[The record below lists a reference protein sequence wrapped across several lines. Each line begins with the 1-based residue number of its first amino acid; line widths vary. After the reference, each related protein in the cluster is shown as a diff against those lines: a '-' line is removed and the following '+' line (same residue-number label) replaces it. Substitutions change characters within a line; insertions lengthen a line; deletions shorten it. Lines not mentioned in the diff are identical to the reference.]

1 MLTNWRNLCYNYY
14 TYAMLKFID
23 VHEVVVK
30 LYFQFFRNTIISI
43 KSFPPSTSNESPK
56 MIYHI
61 AFSCFA
67 PLESVFLDEKT
78 YPNNILEIIQHSDT
92 EIVTT
97 LLPTKDFI
105 AFDKTSLECDLIAE
119 TMKQKKVSKKVLISS
134 AQANSILITSIF
146 MKVLHS
152 FLMTSF
158 TCDEYIT
165 YLKQKRV
172 IPASSSTEDELVVS
186 DFYLDETVF
195 KANDK
200 LNINDGHLV
209 K

>member
-1 MLTNWRNLCYNYY
+1 MLTNWRNVCYNYY

-23 VHEVVVK
+23 VHELVVRV
-30 LYFQFFRNTIISI
+30 YFQIFQNTIISI
-43 KSFPPSTSNESPK
+43 KSFPTTDSYETPK
-56 MIYHI
+56 TIYHI

-67 PLESVFLDEKT
+67 PLESVFSTNTT
-78 YPNNILEIIQHSDT
+78 YPNHTLEIIQHSDS

-97 LLPTKDFI
+97 LLPTRDFV
-105 AFDKTSLECDLIAE
+105 AFDKASIECDLIAAIA
-119 TMKQKKVSKKVLISS
+119 KNKKLSKKVMISS
-134 AQANSILITSIF
+134 VQANTIPITPLF
-146 MKVLHS
+146 MRLMHS

-158 TCDEYIT
+158 TCDEFLT

-172 IPASSSTEDELVVS
+172 IPSVSFVEDALVVS
-186 DFYLDETVF
+186 DFYLEETVF

-200 LNINDGHLV
+200 LQMNDGHLV